1 MVVLLILSVVVVI
14 IVIVA
19 IADQKKHDDKEAAER
34 KRWAEEY
41 NREWHKLQRENED
54 LKRENEEWGKEFSQL
69 VTYQNA
75 GMDREKAGD
84 IEGAIEQYEYSVT
97 FGLNSKRMGINN
109 YYHSI
114 ERLAI
119 CYRKMKRYQ
128 DEVDLL
134 EQAFEFDLNGKTR
147 ADVTHRL
154 EKAKQLLNKSNK

>member
-1 MVVLLILSVVVVI
+1 MVVLLILSVVVAI

-41 NREWHKLQRENED
+41 NREWHKLQ
-54 LKRENEEWGKEFSQL
+54 RENEEWGKEFSQL